1 MLLKVLEYL
10 IKNNEVFTKLNLPVL
25 VTNFLSETKYSSE
38 LERVYYEKCKI
49 KNKIT
54 PVSSNYVFS
63 RSSHILNEDLSQ
75 LHQTDPNFITQFEI
89 WFQKKKS
96 EIDYLKS
103 KKLDQKIG
111 SNQMETISAVLN
123 ELERSLGLIE

>member
-1 MLLKVLEYL
+1 MKVLDYL
-10 IKNNEVFTKLNLPVL
+10 IKNNEVFTKLNLPIL

-49 KNKIT
+49 KNKIN

-89 WFQKKKS
+89 WFQKKNS

-123 ELERSLGLIE
+123 ELERGLGLIE

>member
-1 MLLKVLEYL
+1 MKVLDYL
-10 IKNNEVFTKLNLPVL
+10 IKNNKVFTKLNLPIL
-25 VTNFLSETKYSSE
+25 VTNFLSETKHSSE

-111 SNQMETISAVLN
+111 SHQMETISAVLN
-123 ELERSLGLIE
+123 ELERGLGLIE

>member
-1 MLLKVLEYL
+1 MKVLDYL

-75 LHQTDPNFITQFEI
+75 LYQTDPNFIAQFEI
-89 WFQKKKS
+89 WFQKKIS

-103 KKLDQKIG
+103 KKLDKKIG

-123 ELERSLGLIE
+123 ELERGLGLIE

>member
-1 MLLKVLEYL
+1 MKVLDYL
-10 IKNNEVFTKLNLPVL
+10 IKNNEVFTKLNLPIL
-25 VTNFLSETKYSSE
+25 VTNFLSETKHSSE

-89 WFQKKKS
+89 WFQKKIS

-103 KKLDQKIG
+103 KKLDQKIC

-123 ELERSLGLIE
+123 ELERGLGLIE

>member
-1 MLLKVLEYL
+1 MKTLDYL

>member
-1 MLLKVLEYL
+1 MKVLDYL

-25 VTNFLSETKYSSE
+25 VTNFLSETKHSSE

-111 SNQMETISAVLN
+111 SNQMKTISAVLN
-123 ELERSLGLIE
+123 ELERGLGLIE

>member
-1 MLLKVLEYL
+1 LKVLDYL

-25 VTNFLSETKYSSE
+25 VTNFLSETKHSSE

-123 ELERSLGLIE
+123 ELERGLGLIE

>member
-1 MLLKVLEYL
+1 MKVLDYL
-10 IKNNEVFTKLNLPVL
+10 IINNEVFTKLNLPIL

-89 WFQKKKS
+89 WFQKKNS

-103 KKLDQKIG
+103 KKLNQKIG
-111 SNQMETISAVLN
+111 SNQMETVSAVLN
-123 ELERSLGLIE
+123 ELERGLGLIE

>member
-1 MLLKVLEYL
+1 MKVLDYL
-10 IKNNEVFTKLNLPVL
+10 IKNNEVFTKLNLPIL
-25 VTNFLSETKYSSE
+25 VTNFLSETKHSSE

-63 RSSHILNEDLSQ
+63 KSSHILNEDLSQ

-89 WFQKKKS
+89 WFQKKIS

-123 ELERSLGLIE
+123 ELERGLGLIE